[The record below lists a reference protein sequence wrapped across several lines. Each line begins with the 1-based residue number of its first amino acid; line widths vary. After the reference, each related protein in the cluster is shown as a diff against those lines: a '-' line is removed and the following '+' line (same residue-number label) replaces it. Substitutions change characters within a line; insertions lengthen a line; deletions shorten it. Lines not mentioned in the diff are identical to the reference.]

1 MDIIGKYEELSKR
14 YVEMKSQLIE
24 LEKEESKKKGVE
36 VVEAELVAKRNEL
49 KVLRIKLYKE
59 REKVKYLDEKLETME
74 KHKDQID
81 ANNVSLNKTNML
93 LLIKKMT
100 KMDEQM
106 DKEVVHARIVR
117 TNAWNVGGDIIRYHR
132 SLVETNAF
140 LGKIENR
147 SFAFLPLVREVVE
160 EID

>member
-59 REKVKYLDEKLETME
+59 REKVKYLDEKLATIE

-81 ANNVSLNKTNML
+81 ANNAVLNKTNML
-93 LLIKKMT
+93 LIEKIT

-106 DKEVVHARIVR
+106 DKAAAHVRIVR
-117 TNAWNVGGDIIRYHR
+117 INAQNVGGDIIRYRR
-132 SLVETNAF
+132 SLAETDAF
-140 LGKIENR
+140 LEKLRIVASPSYLWLER
-147 SFAFLPLVREVVE
+147 WL
-160 EID
+160 D